1 MVRQLYILLIRLHPR
16 AFRERFGDEML
27 SIFDQSASHGNRA
40 WLFADAVSSALRQHV
55 LRPVAEPA
63 PSPLPHNPDGV
74 PLFVAIDGSRPRPW
88 ILSYGALLTL
98 AAWCALSIGISTGNH
113 NRAARVDSARA
124 HRLVAKASQSSQTRN
139 QLTKKYEPPRLLRM
153 LSFFG
158 VEPAAN
164 LDADTLILKRAGSG
178 SPTDRTKT
186 ADQNPAH
193 VILTMPRTGTDVTFD
208 PLFNALDSD
217 LDSNLSAFEIARA
230 SEALLK
236 LDANQDRSLTREECG
251 IVEGLTRTSY
261 PWSRT
266 FAALDT
272 DHDGTLS
279 PEEIANAPMV
289 LARLDKNHDGR
300 LTKAEIED
308 AVK

>member
-27 SIFDQSASHGNRA
+27 SIFDQSASQGSRA
-40 WLFADAVSSALRQHV
+40 WLFADALSSTLRQHV
-55 LRPVAEPA
+55 LRPVAERA
-63 PSPLPHNPDGV
+63 PSPLPYNSDGV
-74 PLFVAIDGSRPRPW
+74 PLFVAIDDSRPRPW
-88 ILSYGALLTL
+88 ILSHGALLTL

-113 NRAARVDSARA
+113 NRAARVDPARA
-124 HRLVAKASQSSQTRN
+124 HRLVAKPSQSSQARN
-139 QLTKKYEPPRLLRM
+139 QLTRKYEPPLLLRM

-158 VEPAAN
+158 VEPAAS

-193 VILTMPRTGTDVTFD
+193 VILTKPSTGAGATSD

-217 LDSNLSAFEIARA
+217 LDSNLSVFEIARA

-236 LDANQDRSLTREECG
+236 LDANHDRSLTRAECG
-251 IVEGLTRTSY
+251 IVEDAAAASY
-261 PWSRT
+261 SWSST

-272 DHDGTLS
+272 DRNGTLS
-279 PEEIANAPMV
+279 PEEIANAPMT
-289 LARLDKNHDGR
+289 LARQDKNHDGR
-300 LTKAEIED
+300 LTRSEIDD